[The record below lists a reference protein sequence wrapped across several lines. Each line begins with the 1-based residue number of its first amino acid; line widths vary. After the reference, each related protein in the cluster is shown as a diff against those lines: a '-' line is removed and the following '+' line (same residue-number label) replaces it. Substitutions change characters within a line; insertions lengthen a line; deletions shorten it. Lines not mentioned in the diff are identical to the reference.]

1 MKGGEPFFF
10 PGNRTGCLLVHGF
23 TGAPNEM
30 RALGEHLA
38 HDGFTVLGIRLHGHG
53 TRIEDL
59 IRSREQDWIA
69 SVEDGFR
76 LLEGC
81 CDHIFVLGLSMG
93 GVLALHAGAHLPAA
107 GIIAMS
113 APHHTPNPFVP
124 PLRPFL
130 PLLSRVWR
138 YAGKGSSDLRDE
150 EAHKT
155 HIDYHAH
162 PVRAVAEFEDL
173 VRQMRAALPGLKVPV
188 LLIQS
193 RADETVPAEH
203 ALQIQAA
210 LGSADNSIVWLE
222 NSGHVVTRDIEQEIV
237 FKAAETF
244 IMRIVK
250 DIS

>member
-1 MKGGEPFFF
+1 MEGGEAFFAQ
-10 PGNRTGCLLVHGF
+10 GNNTGCLLVHGF

-30 RALGEHLA
+30 RELGEHLA
-38 HDGFTVLGIRLHGHG
+38 RADFTVLGIRLHGHG
-53 TRIEDL
+53 TRIGDL
-59 IRSREQDWIA
+59 VRSREQDWIA
-69 SVEDGFR
+69 GVEDGFR

-81 CDHIFVLGLSMG
+81 CDHIFVLGISMG

-113 APHHTPNPFVP
+113 TPHHTPNPFVP

-130 PLLSRVWR
+130 PLLSCVWR
-138 YAGKGSSDLRDE
+138 YAGKGSDLQDE
-150 EAHKT
+150 EARKT
-155 HIDYHAH
+155 HVDYHAH

-173 VRQMRAALPGLKVPV
+173 VRQMRAALPALKVPV

-193 RADETVPAEH
+193 RADEIVPAEH

-222 NSGHVVTRDIEQEIV
+222 NSGHMVTRDIEQDTV